1 MRKKEKKDLIYT
13 SELEVE
19 NLRKNKSY
27 KKLIISII
35 IILVVAAS
43 TIGIIYG
50 VDVAKKSL

>member
-43 TIGIIYG
+43 TVGIIYG

>member
-1 MRKKEKKDLIYT
+1 MRKKETKDLIYT
-13 SELEVE
+13 SELEVD

-50 VDVAKKSL
+50 VDVAKKAL